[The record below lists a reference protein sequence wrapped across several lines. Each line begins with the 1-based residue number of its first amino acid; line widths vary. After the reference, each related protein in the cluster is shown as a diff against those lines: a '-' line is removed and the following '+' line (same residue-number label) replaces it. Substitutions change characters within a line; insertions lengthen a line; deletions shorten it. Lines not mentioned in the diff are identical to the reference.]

1 MYESF
6 SEEILTV
13 EEFAELLYIGKNT
26 AYKILNS
33 GEIRAFKIGKAW
45 KIPKDAVSEYILRKS
60 KRNLSKDWNM
70 DFVYHLLLK
79 ILHEIFILY
88 RAE

>member
-13 EEFAELLYIGKNT
+13 EEFAELLYIGRNT

-60 KRNLSKDWNM
+60 RRNLYKEWNGY
-70 DFVYHLLLK
+70 FVMTIYLK
-79 ILHEIFILY
+79 ILISTLM
-88 RAE
+88 